1 MFISHPKS
9 RDRQAQKRL
18 PFMVVRFPTLNLA
31 FDMAQLHQVRSMPVV
46 QYSPTLM
53 LGVAQV
59 TWGDDRPSVVACGPK
74 GLDDRANPPQRDV
87 IVIDLHC
94 KLYDI
99 SLEAPEHLLLFQS
112 KDGLLYGIPVAKLP
126 EITSIPEDLL
136 LPQSQDTM
144 DLPTLGLTRQLVKL
158 PTPMGEQTLF
168 VVDVQQL
175 VQTVRQMA
183 AG

>member
-31 FDMAQLHQVRSMPVV
+31 FDMAQLHQVRPMPVV

-53 LGVAQV
+53 LGMAQV
-59 TWGDDRPSVVACGPK
+59 AWGDDLRSVVDHREHPT
-74 GLDDRANPPQRDV
+74 QRDV

-94 KLYDI
+94 KLYDS
-99 SLEAPEHLLLFQS
+99 SLDAPEHLLLFQAN
-112 KDGLLYGIPVAKLP
+112 DGLLYGVPVAQLP

-136 LPQSQDTM
+136 LPQTQDTT

-158 PTPMGEQTLF
+158 PTSMGEQTLF

-175 VQTVRQMA
+175 VQAVRQMA

>member
-9 RDRQAQKRL
+9 RDGLGHRQAQKRL

-31 FDMAQLHQVRSMPVV
+31 FDMAQLHQVRPMPVV

-53 LGVAQV
+53 LGMAQV
-59 TWGDDRPSVVACGPK
+59 AWGDQAHPT
-74 GLDDRANPPQRDV
+74 QRDV

-94 KLYDI
+94 KLYDS
-99 SLEAPEHLLLFQS
+99 SLDAPEHLLLFQS
-112 KDGLLYGIPVAKLP
+112 NDGLLYGIPVAQLP

-136 LPQSQDTM
+136 LPQSQNTK

>member
-1 MFISHPKS
+1 MFISHPKA
-9 RDRQAQKRL
+9 RDGRRPTEGHRQAQKRL

-31 FDMAQLHQVRSMPVV
+31 FDMAQLHQVRPMPVV

-53 LGVAQV
+53 LGIASVA
-59 TWGDDRPSVVACGPK
+59 WGDREHPTPRS
-74 GLDDRANPPQRDV
+74 V

-94 KLYDI
+94 KLYDS

-126 EITSIPEDLL
+126 EITAIPEDLL
-136 LPQSQDTM
+136 LPQSQDTA
-144 DLPTLGLTRQLVKL
+144 DLSPLGLTRQLVKL